1 MPPLLVLADTHHPP
15 YNINGNIY
23 SSNVLFQDSEELVSG
38 VVINAMLEV
47 EKLLDTV
54 LLVLGVVVVLS
65 LLCLGDSL
73 NTLVKVVLEIVAGT
87 LSGGY
92 VSMWCGGASVYT

>member
-1 MPPLLVLADTHHPP
+1 
-15 YNINGNIY
+15 
-23 SSNVLFQDSEELVSG
+23 
-38 VVINAMLEV
+38 MLEV

-54 LLVLGVVVVLS
+54 LLVLGVCVVLG

-73 NTLVKVVLEIVAGT
+73 NTLIKVVLEIVART

-92 VSMWCGGASVYT
+92 VSMFVVVMIHFNEQRGLNVSTCGENRRTGKHRGPQMD

>member
-1 MPPLLVLADTHHPP
+1 
-15 YNINGNIY
+15 
-23 SSNVLFQDSEELVSG
+23 
-38 VVINAMLEV
+38 MLEV

-54 LLVLGVVVVLS
+54 LLVLGVCVVLS

-87 LSGGY
+87 LSGGC
-92 VSMWCGGASVYT
+92 VSLVVGVEWSF